1 MMIINCFGGTLLL
14 FFSVMAVAKI
24 QVDMWMRIQYVYQVV
39 AVRLFK
45 YIPRCQLFKQCD
57 VPAIHPL
64 LHVTVL
70 IYYTMW

>member
-39 AVRLFK
+39 VVRLLIGK
-45 YIPRCQLFKQCD
+45 SIVTCD
-57 VPAIHPL
+57 CH
-64 LHVTVL
+64 
-70 IYYTMW
+70 M